1 MFSITLLATR
11 MLLNSVS
18 TSLVPRT
25 RLRTA
30 LAFSGLPRSTR
41 ELGVFGKNIPPAPY
55 LVGSLLIIYSNPEVS
70 SQ

>member
-1 MFSITLLATR
+1 MMARQGFSIFSITLLATK

-41 ELGVFGKNIPPAPY
+41 ELGVLGRKIPPA
-55 LVGSLLIIYSNPEVS
+55 
-70 SQ
+70 Q